1 MALLRF
7 PLLSLYCLSCAIFS
21 GVCAAAQ
28 QPIDYNV
35 NFIGASM
42 GVPGNATFDYIVVGG
57 GTAGLTI
64 ATRLAQNASNSV
76 AVVEAGGFYE
86 IDNGNLSVV
95 PSTSAYFTGADIND
109 TNPLVDWS
117 FVTTPQP
124 VLLCIIILFSN
135 QKLIG
140 EGVWQSKYALR
151 SGKVLRW
158 QVCCSWIH

>member
-7 PLLSLYCLSCAIFS
+7 PLLPLYYLAGVLSS
-21 GVCAAAQ
+21 GVRATTQ
-28 QPIDYNV
+28 QPFDYNV

-64 ATRLAQNASNSV
+64 ATRLAQIASNSV

-124 VLLCIIILFSN
+124 VPFCTIPPHFD
-135 QKLIG
+135 
-140 EGVWQSKYALR
+140 
-151 SGKVLRW
+151 
-158 QVCCSWIH
+158 